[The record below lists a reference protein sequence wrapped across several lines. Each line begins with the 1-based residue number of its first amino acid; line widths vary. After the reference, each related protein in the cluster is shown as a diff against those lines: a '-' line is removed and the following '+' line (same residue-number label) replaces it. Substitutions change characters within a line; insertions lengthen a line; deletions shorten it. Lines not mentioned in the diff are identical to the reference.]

1 MDRDYLDA
9 VRAQYEQFPYP
20 PREPAEERERLL
32 EMLID
37 RLAVI
42 NHYCFRGACDFEGA
56 RVLVAGGG
64 TGDSTIYLA
73 EQLHE
78 RNAEVVYADISGA
91 SMRIAQQRAAIRNL
105 RNIHWRH
112 ESVLSLTPE
121 NAGFFDYIS
130 CTGVLHHLAD
140 PALGL
145 RRLKAL
151 LKPGGA
157 IGVMIY
163 GKYGRSGVYQMQ
175 KLMRLI
181 NEDETDLAAK
191 VRTTRQVL
199 AQLPPTNWFRHN
211 ESFLSDHKN
220 LGDSGVVDLL
230 LHEQDVAYSIDEV
243 HQLLA
248 DVGLNFVEFTDPR
261 MRLAYRPET
270 YIRDPALLDKIRKLD
285 RVKRQAISELMVG
298 LFMKHEF
305 YVSQQPDCQAKFGSL
320 SHVPFFLPERS
331 YRTLGQQIS
340 TAMLQRPNQLIPLRH
355 ESGLD
360 FSLRANP
367 ISAAIFAQIDGVRPW
382 GQIFENTRAH
392 SNGLQSSDAELF
404 EFFRPTF
411 EQFAEYDWMLLRE
424 ESARGFLDTI
434 ELQAKSRGRGPS
446 TALAAE

>member
-20 PREPAEERERLL
+20 PRDPAEERERLL

-42 NHYCFRGACDFEGA
+42 NHYCFRGARDFEGA
-56 RVLVAGGG
+56 RVLIAGGG

-78 RNAEVVYADISGA
+78 RNAEVVYADISRA
-91 SMRIAQQRAAIRNL
+91 SMRIAQQRAEIRNL
-105 RNIHWRH
+105 DNIRWRH
-112 ESVLSLTPE
+112 ESILSLTPE
-121 NAGFFDYIS
+121 SAGLFDYIS

-140 PALGL
+140 PSLGL
-145 RRLKAL
+145 RRLKSL
-151 LKPGGA
+151 LKPAGA
-157 IGVMIY
+157 MGVMIY
-163 GKYGRSGVYQMQ
+163 GKYGRTGVYQMQ

-181 NEDETDLAAK
+181 NGDETDLSAK
-191 VRTTRQVL
+191 IRNTRQVL

-211 ESFLSDHKN
+211 ESFLSDHKK
-220 LGDSGVVDLL
+220 LGDSGVVDML
-230 LHEQDVAYSIDEV
+230 LHEQDRAYSIEQV
-243 HQLLA
+243 HDLLA
-248 DVGLNFVEFTDPR
+248 DVGLNFVEFTDAK

-270 YIRDPALLDKIRKLD
+270 YIRDLGLLENIRKLD
-285 RVKRQAISELMVG
+285 HVKQQSIAELMVG

-305 YVSQQPDCQAKFGSL
+305 YVSRQPDCQAQFGSL

-340 TAMLQRPNQLIPLRH
+340 AAMERRPNQLIPLRH
-355 ESGLD
+355 ESGLE

-382 GQIFENTRAH
+382 RQIFANTRAQL
-392 SNGLQSSDAELF
+392 SGPERSDVQLF

-411 EQFAEYDWMLLRE
+411 EQFAQYDWMLLRE
-424 ESARGFLDTI
+424 ESARGFPDTI
-434 ELQAKSRGRGPS
+434 ELQAQSRARATG
-446 TALAAE
+446 LAAE